1 MRFAFASAGRII
13 FGCGSVAEAA
23 PAAAALGRRALV
35 VTGRDTARAAPLVA
49 ALAERGLEAALFAVP
64 AEPTVAL
71 ASAGARAARG
81 AGAEVVLGLGGGSA
95 LDAAK
100 AVAALAAND
109 GDPLSYLEVVGEGR
123 SLERPPFP
131 VIAIPTTAGTGS
143 EVTRNAVLAVPERG
157 VKVSL
162 RHEAMLPRVA
172 IVDPELAIGLPAALT
187 ASTGLDALT
196 QLVEPFVSIAA
207 NPLTD
212 GLARDAIPRVP
223 RALRR
228 AVADGSDLAAR
239 EELAL
244 VALFGGLAL
253 ANARLGA
260 VHGLAAPLGGL
271 VPAPHGVVCARLLPE
286 IVAVNARALAA
297 REPASPARARYDEI
311 ARLLTG
317 DPAATVADAVA
328 FLRALVEDLSVPRLA
343 AFGLTREAFG
353 ELIARAQHASSMQG
367 NPLRLTDGELAEAL
381 DRAI

>member
-1 MRFAFASAGRII
+1 MRFAFASAGRIV
-13 FGCGSVAEAA
+13 FGRGSLAEAG
-23 PAAAALGRRALV
+23 PAASSFGRRALV
-35 VTGRDTARAAPLVA
+35 VTGRDTTRAAPLIA
-49 ALAERGLEAALFAVP
+49 ALAERGIEVGIFAVP

-71 ASAGARAARG
+71 ASAGALAARG
-81 AGAEVVLGLGGGSA
+81 GGAEVVLGLGGGSA

-100 AVAALAAND
+100 AIAALAAND
-109 GDPLSYLEVVGEGR
+109 GDPLRYLEVVGEGR
-123 SLERPPFP
+123 PLERSPLP

-172 IVDPELAIGLPAALT
+172 IVDPELAAGLPPAVT

-196 QLVEPFVSIAA
+196 QLVEPFVSVAA

-212 GLARDAIPRVP
+212 ALAREAIPRVP
-223 RALRR
+223 GALRR

-239 EELAL
+239 EGLAL
-244 VALFGGLAL
+244 AALFGGLAL

-260 VHGLAAPLGGL
+260 VHGLAAPLGGV

-286 IVAVNARALAA
+286 IVAVNARALAE
-297 REPASPARARYDEI
+297 RDPRSPARARYDEI

-317 DPAATVADAVA
+317 DPAAAVEDAVG
-328 FLRALVEDLSVPRLA
+328 FLRALVEDLAVPRLRT
-343 AFGLTREAFG
+343 FGLARDAFG
-353 ELIARAQHASSMQG
+353 ELIARAQRASSMKG
-367 NPLRLTDGELAEAL
+367 NPVPLTDGELAEAL
-381 DRAI
+381 ERAL

>member
-1 MRFAFASAGRII
+1 VRFAFASAGRIA
-13 FGCGSVAEAA
+13 FGRGRVAEAA

-35 VTGRDTARAAPLVA
+35 VTGRDTARAVPLVA
-49 ALAERGLEAALFAVP
+49 ALAEHGIEAGVFAVP

-71 ASAGARAARG
+71 ASAGARAARDG
-81 AGAEVVLGLGGGSA
+81 GAEVVLGLGGGSA

-100 AVAALAAND
+100 AIAALAAND
-109 GDPLSYLEVVGEGR
+109 GDPLRYLEVVGEGR
-123 SLERPPFP
+123 PLERPPLP

-143 EVTRNAVLAVPERG
+143 EATRNAVLAVPERG

-172 IVDPELAIGLPAALT
+172 IVDPELAVGLPAAVT
-187 ASTGLDALT
+187 AATGLDALT
-196 QLVEPFVSIAA
+196 QLVEPFVSPAA

-212 GLARDAIPRVP
+212 ALAREALPRVP

-228 AVADGSDLAAR
+228 AVADGADLAAR

-244 VALFGGLAL
+244 AALFGGLAL

-260 VHGLAAPLGGL
+260 VHGLAAPLGGV

-286 IVAVNARALAA
+286 IVAVNARALAE
-297 REPASPARARYDEI
+297 REPGSPSRARYDEV
-311 ARLLTG
+311 ARIVTG
-317 DPAATVADAVA
+317 DPTATVTDAVE
-328 FLRALVEDLSVPRLA
+328 FLRALVEELAVPRLST
-343 AFGLTREAFG
+343 FGLARDAFG
-353 ELIARAQHASSMQG
+353 ELIARAQRASSMQG

-381 DRAI
+381 ERAL

>member
-1 MRFAFASAGRII
+1 MRFAFASAGRIV
-13 FGCGSVAEAA
+13 FGCGSLAEAG

-35 VTGRDTARAAPLVA
+35 VTGRDTTRAAPLIA
-49 ALAERGLEAALFAVP
+49 ALAERGIEAGIFAVP

-71 ASAGARAARG
+71 ASAGALAARG
-81 AGAEVVLGLGGGSA
+81 GGAEVVLGLGGGSA

-100 AVAALAAND
+100 AIAALAAND
-109 GDPLSYLEVVGEGR
+109 GDPLRYLEVVGEGR
-123 SLERPPFP
+123 PLERSPLP

-172 IVDPELAIGLPAALT
+172 IVDPELAAGLPPAVT

-196 QLVEPFVSIAA
+196 QLVEPFVSVAA

-212 GLARDAIPRVP
+212 ALAREAIPRVP
-223 RALRR
+223 GALRR

-239 EELAL
+239 EGLAL
-244 VALFGGLAL
+244 AALFGGLAL

-260 VHGLAAPLGGL
+260 VHGLAAPLGGI

-286 IVAVNARALAA
+286 IVAVNARALAE
-297 REPASPARARYDEI
+297 RDPRSPARARYDEI

-317 DPAATVADAVA
+317 DPAAAVEDAVE
-328 FLRALVEDLSVPRLA
+328 FLRALVEDLAVPRLA
-343 AFGLTREAFG
+343 TFGLARHAFG
-353 ELIARAQHASSMQG
+353 ELIARAQRASSMKG
-367 NPLRLTDGELAEAL
+367 NPVPLTDGELAEAL
-381 DRAI
+381 ERAL